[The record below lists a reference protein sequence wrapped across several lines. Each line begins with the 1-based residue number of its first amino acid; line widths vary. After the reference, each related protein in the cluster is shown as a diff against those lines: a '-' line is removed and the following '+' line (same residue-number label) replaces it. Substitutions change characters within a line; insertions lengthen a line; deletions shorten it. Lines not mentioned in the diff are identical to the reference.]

1 MCSFLRFF
9 VTRGEHEFLEEKGSV
24 EGVWEELTVVPVGG
38 VVDLLVF
45 PIDLYWI
52 VDPISFLYKEADCY
66 FCEVL
71 LF

>member
-1 MCSFLRFF
+1 MCSIQKLVVVFEL
-9 VTRGEHEFLEEKGSV
+9 EFLEEKGNV
-24 EGVWEELTVVPVGG
+24 KGVWEERLVPVGE
-38 VVDLLVF
+38 VEDRLVF

>member
-1 MCSFLRFF
+1 MCSIQKL
-9 VTRGEHEFLEEKGSV
+9 VVVAVELGFLEAKGNV
-24 EGVWEELTVVPVGG
+24 EGVWEERLVPVGG
-38 VVDLLVF
+38 VEDRLVF

-71 LF
+71 LC